1 MTSLDQL
8 TFWLLTYKYLAI
20 FPLAVAEGPI
30 ITVIIGFISS
40 QGYLNF
46 FLAYLVI
53 VAGDL
58 AGDALHYAVGRFGG
72 RHFVEK
78 WGSYFGAGTKQL
90 EAIEKQYDRR
100 GDKLIFIGKMTHG
113 IGGAFL
119 IAAGVI
125 KMPFNKFMFSNFLAT
140 LVKSLLLLLIGFY
153 FGQALSTINTYLE
166 KIGLITVGLAI
177 FIALIYFFYFKRS
190 SSRL

>member
-1 MTSLDQL
+1 MISLDQL
-8 TFWLLTYKYLAI
+8 TFWLLTYKYFAI
-20 FPLAVAEGPI
+20 FPLAVVEGPI

-58 AGDALHYAVGRFGG
+58 AGDALHYTVGRLGG
-72 RHFVEK
+72 RRFVDR
-78 WGSYFGAGTKQL
+78 WGKYFGAGPEQIG
-90 EAIEKQYDRR
+90 AIEKQFDLR
-100 GDKLIFIGKMTHG
+100 GDKLLFIGKMTHG

-125 KMPFNKFMFSNFLAT
+125 RMPFDKFIFSNLLAT
-140 LVKSLLLLLIGFY
+140 LVKSLLLLLLGFY
-153 FGQALSTINTYLE
+153 FGQALSTINSYLE

-177 FIALIYFFYFKRS
+177 FIALVYFFYFKRNS
-190 SSRL
+190 SSV